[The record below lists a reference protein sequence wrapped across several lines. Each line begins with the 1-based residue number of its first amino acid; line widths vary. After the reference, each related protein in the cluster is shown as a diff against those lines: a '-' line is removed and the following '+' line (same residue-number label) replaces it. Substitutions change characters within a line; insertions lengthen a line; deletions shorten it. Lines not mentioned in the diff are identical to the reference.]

1 MDPVKIAEE
10 GVSKFKKEKYELIIV
25 DTSGRHK
32 QEEALFEEMKQV
44 SAAIQPDDTIFIMDS
59 HIGQAC
65 HDQALAF
72 NKAVEIGSVIITK
85 LDGHAKG
92 GGALSAVAATQS
104 PIIFIGTGEHFD
116 DFEQFNPESFIKRL
130 LGMGDIKGLFEKIQD
145 VYSQEKQKEF

>member
-10 GVSKFKKEKYELIIV
+10 GVSKFKKQKYELIIV

-44 SAAIQPDDTIFIMDS
+44 SAAIQPNDIVFVMES
-59 HIGQAC
+59 HIGQAY
-65 HDQALAF
+65 HDQAVAF
-72 NKAVEIGSVIITK
+72 KKAVDIGSVIFTK

-104 PIIFIGTGEHFD
+104 PIIFIGTGEHFY
-116 DFEQFNPESFIKRL
+116 DFEQLTLKVF
-130 LGMGDIKGLFEKIQD
+130 
-145 VYSQEKQKEF
+145 QKTIRYGY